1 MAQTLSL
8 EGGATVPALAFG
20 TSGIA
25 PELTEASVSSYVFQ
39 AGYKHVDCAPVYG
52 KEPEVGKAIAK
63 ALSQGLLTRDELFV
77 TSKLPCTEQEPEDVL
92 PCSQKSL
99 KDLQLE
105 YVDLSLIHWP
115 LKFKKGTPMLPSA
128 EHFLPSDI
136 KSTWQAME
144 KTVQAGLARAIGVSN
159 FSTKKLQSV
168 IDYAVVKPACDQ
180 VEMHPGWQQQILRAF
195 CKPRGILVSGFS
207 ALGAPGTF
215 YGRNDIF
222 SLPVVTELAA
232 KHKKTPA

>member
-1 MAQTLSL
+1 M
-8 EGGATVPALAFG
+8 
-20 TSGIA
+20 
-25 PELTEASVSSYVFQ
+25 
-39 AGYKHVDCAPVYG
+39 
-52 KEPEVGKAIAK
+52 
-63 ALSQGLLTRDELFV
+63 

-232 KHKKTPA
+232 KHKKTPASS